1 MSEIPAN
8 QITATL
14 DAAKPY
20 LVSLSNGNHTWLADE
35 PETHGGGDRGPTP
48 MELFLGSLGACTA
61 VTTAMYAQ
69 RKGWPL
75 EQVAVSLGHRRLTP
89 EEAASSGSTAATVSE
104 ISVRLRLVGPLTA
117 EQRDRLAEIAGRCP
131 VKRTVEGEVR
141 FKSELAEA

>member
-8 QITATL
+8 EITAKL
-14 DAAKPY
+14 DAAQPY
-20 LVSLSNGNHTWLADE
+20 LVSLSGGNHTWLADE

-48 MELFLGSLGACTA
+48 VELFLGSLGACTA
-61 VTTAMYAQ
+61 ITTAMYAQ

-75 EQVAVSLGHRRLTP
+75 EHVAVSLGYRRLGP
-89 EEAASSGSTAATVSE
+89 EEVASSGFTATTVSE
-104 ISVRLRLVGPLTA
+104 ISVRLKLVGPLTP

-141 FKSELAEA
+141 FKSELVED